1 MKKPKICIVGDGLS
15 GLFAAQILG
24 DLDIDID
31 LISKKILNKNLDKR
45 TTAISPSNYKFISK
59 YFIKKNTNIFLNV
72 RK

>member
-31 LISKKILNKNLDKR
+31 LISKK
-45 TTAISPSNYKFISK
+45 Y
-59 YFIKKNTNIFLNV
+59 
-72 RK
+72 